1 MTTFEIPTI
10 STERLKL
17 RAFQAGDLNAYAAM
31 QANPEVTRFL
41 VDGRTYKSGHEQI
54 FRKHRVSSSHS
65 TGQNRSLPT
74 YSTILGTRV
83 RDRGSNG
90 TTRLAVRALSV
101 GSP

>member
-10 STERLKL
+10 STEQLKL

-54 FRKHRVSSSHS
+54 CRNDRY
-65 TGQNRSLPT
+65 LPAT
-74 YSTILGTRV
+74 RPAILGTRV

-90 TTRLAVRALSV
+90 STRLAVRALSV